1 MTKDIFLALKGLQ
14 IETGEDQPQELETIS
29 PGQYYKRG
37 DSHYVLYDE
46 VTEGFSAPTKNM
58 IKFRDSLVEVTK
70 KGLINVHLI
79 FEKNKKNMTSYAT
92 PYGNI
97 MIGIDTRDVQIRE
110 EEQQITVNVWY
121 ALEANYQHLSDC
133 RIDLDIRPRQDGIRL
148 I

>member
-110 EEQQITVNVWY
+110 EEQRITVNVWY